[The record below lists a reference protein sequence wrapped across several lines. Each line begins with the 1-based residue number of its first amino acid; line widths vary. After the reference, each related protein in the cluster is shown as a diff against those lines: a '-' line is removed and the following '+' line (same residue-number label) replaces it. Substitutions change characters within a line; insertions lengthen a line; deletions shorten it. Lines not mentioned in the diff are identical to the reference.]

1 MTDEPDIHPERA
13 KLNSLI
19 EHCERR
25 VTRAAERLQAAQTE
39 SDDAAGALAFAHERL
54 AAWIEANPD
63 PQMELI

>member
-1 MTDEPDIHPERA
+1 MTDEPETHPERA
-13 KLNSLI
+13 KLTALI

-25 VTRAAERLQAAQTE
+25 VARSAERLRAAETE
-39 SDDAAGALAFAHERL
+39 NDEATGALAFARERL